1 MRLHSLQHVPFED
14 LAAISDWTTERHHSV
29 SVTHLFQ
36 NEPLPEI
43 TDFDVLVVLGGPMN
57 VSDEAEF
64 PWLSEEKRFIEKAIR
79 AEKKILG
86 ICLGSQLL
94 ADVLGARVFRNEH
107 KEIGWFPVEL
117 TQDAQTSPLFAD
129 FSPVFT
135 PFHWHG
141 DTFDL
146 PSGAI
151 HIGYSPAC
159 RQQAFTFGN
168 NVVGLQFHLEST
180 PTAVARMI
188 DHERDDM
195 TAGPYVQ
202 SETEI
207 LNAAEHFTQ
216 SRNLLFSLL
225 DSFC

>member
-14 LAAISDWTTERHHSV
+14 LAAISAWTARQHHSV
-29 SVTHLFQ
+29 SVTHLFHH
-36 NEPLPEI
+36 EPLPQV
-43 TDFDVLVVLGGPMN
+43 TDFDLLVVLGGPMN

-64 PWLSEEKRFIEKAIR
+64 PWLREEKRFIEEAIQ

-117 TQDAQTSPLFAD
+117 TQAAQTAPLFAD
-129 FSPVFT
+129 FPPVFT

-146 PSGAI
+146 PSGAT
-151 HIGYSPAC
+151 HIGQSPAC
-159 RQQAFTFGN
+159 RHQAFTYGN

-180 PTAVARMI
+180 PVAVARMI

-195 TAGPYVQ
+195 TPGPYVQ

-207 LNAAEHFTQ
+207 LNAAEHFAQ
-216 SRNLLFSLL
+216 SQNLLFSLL
-225 DSFC
+225 DRFC